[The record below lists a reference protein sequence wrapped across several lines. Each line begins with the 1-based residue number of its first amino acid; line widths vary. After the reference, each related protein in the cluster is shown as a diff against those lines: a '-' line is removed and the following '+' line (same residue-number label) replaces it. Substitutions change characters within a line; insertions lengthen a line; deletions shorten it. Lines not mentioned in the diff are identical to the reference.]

1 MHHPDPPSRG
11 TCCPCCWSS
20 VVSRHPRLSAS
31 SQLTGLSW
39 VRTASGSP
47 HAVDDRSGAKKAWRA
62 RSRTVGTDDSSSRGS
77 HLVSLGLCLTSQIP
91 SLSPVVDRTYLMAV
105 CFIKLLS
112 VTLSSPISYLTM
124 LFHFFLSSF
133 CFFFESCFQTNRT
146 FLRVKRV
153 KTERHGSI
161 LNKKVRFTMKFNATH
176 VI

>member
-11 TCCPCCWSS
+11 TCSPCCWNS

-39 VRTASGSP
+39 VSP

-62 RSRTVGTDDSSSRGS
+62 HSRTVGTDDSSSKGS

-91 SLSPVVDRTYLMAV
+91 SLYPVVDRTYLMAV

-124 LFHFFLSSF
+124 LFHFFLLFVFSLKAVFRLIEPSS
-133 CFFFESCFQTNRT
+133 
-146 FLRVKRV
+146 
-153 KTERHGSI
+153 G
-161 LNKKVRFTMKFNATH
+161 
-176 VI
+176 

>member
-11 TCCPCCWSS
+11 TCSPCCWNS

-39 VRTASGSP
+39 VSP
-47 HAVDDRSGAKKAWRA
+47 HAVDDRSGAKQAWRA
-62 RSRTVGTDDSSSRGS
+62 RSRTVGTDDSSSKGS

-91 SLSPVVDRTYLMAV
+91 SLYPVVDRTCLMAV

-124 LFHFFLSSF
+124 LFHFFLLFVFSLKAVFRLIEPSS
-133 CFFFESCFQTNRT
+133 
-146 FLRVKRV
+146 
-153 KTERHGSI
+153 G
-161 LNKKVRFTMKFNATH
+161 
-176 VI
+176 

>member
-11 TCCPCCWSS
+11 TCSPCCWNS

-39 VRTASGSP
+39 VSP

-62 RSRTVGTDDSSSRGS
+62 HSRTVGTDDSSSKGS

-91 SLSPVVDRTYLMAV
+91 SLYPVVDRTYLMAV

-124 LFHFFLSSF
+124 LFHFFLLFVFSLKAVFRLIEPSSGWKG
-133 CFFFESCFQTNRT
+133 
-146 FLRVKRV
+146 LRQRDM
-153 KTERHGSI
+153 EA
-161 LNKKVRFTMKFNATH
+161 F
-176 VI
+176 